1 MNARTTSRV
10 ILALFFIIAG
20 ANHFRSPEAYLAMM
34 PPWLP
39 APDLL
44 NFISGAAEIAGGIG
58 ILIPKTR
65 RAAAIGLVLLLIA
78 VFPANVHVAIHGWT
92 GMDIPRW
99 ALIARLPFQLL
110 LIAWVV
116 FSARDRDETA
126 EARPGTTGGP
136 GFDGK

>member
-1 MNARTTSRV
+1 MIVEHVSRMNARLISR
-10 ILALFFIIAG
+10 IFLALFFIIAG
-20 ANHFRSPEAYLAMM
+20 ANHFRSPETYLAMM

-39 APDLL
+39 APNLL

-65 RAAAIGLVLLLIA
+65 RAAAIGLVLLLI
-78 VFPANVHVAIHGWT
+78 VIFPANIHVAIHGWE

-110 LIAWVV
+110 MIAWVV
-116 FSARDRDETA
+116 FSARDRIEPA
-126 EARPGTTGGP
+126 ESRL
-136 GFDGK
+136 